1 MVTYM
6 TYQSYLQATTP
17 WPKPIF
23 CKGYS
28 VDPRMENV
36 YPPYSW
42 LWGTGLKGDDLNEG
56 YPPNLVLSTCMG
68 QKAYTRVDITRP
80 RDVL

>member
-1 MVTYM
+1 
-6 TYQSYLQATTP
+6 
-17 WPKPIF
+17 
-23 CKGYS
+23 
-28 VDPRMENV
+28 MENV